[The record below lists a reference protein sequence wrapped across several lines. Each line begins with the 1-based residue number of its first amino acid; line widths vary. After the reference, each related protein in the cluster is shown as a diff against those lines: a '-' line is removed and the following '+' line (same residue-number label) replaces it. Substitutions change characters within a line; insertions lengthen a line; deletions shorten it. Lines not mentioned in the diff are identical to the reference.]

1 MENTVLFAYRCVLL
15 CLTVFLLGLLR
26 KLPFSTTSKFIVF
39 GYLVLGA
46 VHYGQFWSTNTVRTH
61 TIPPA
66 LIELVKPDFI
76 TLYTWVVAQ
85 QERFIY
91 FTLLVLTIR
100 LMDAMRL

>member
-1 MENTVLFAYRCVLL
+1 MENTILFGYRCVFL
-15 CLTVFLLGLLR
+15 CLTVFFLGLIR
-26 KLPFSTTSKFIVF
+26 KLPLSTTSKFIFF

-46 VHYGQFWSTNTVRTH
+46 VHYGQFWAAHATQTT
-61 TIPPA
+61 PA
-66 LIELVKPDFI
+66 TRAMIELVKPDFI
-76 TLYTWVVAQ
+76 ALSTWIVDQ